1 MRPQA
6 HRWRARHS
14 TFQGCYLG
22 PSGCGL
28 VALGTTDLLCKS
40 ATSDLSRGWVR
51 NRVAFA
57 LRLFN
62 YLRCGPEHTQQP
74 KAKFR
79 ASMRDETRSLTTAP
93 PPRRCSLPPRL
104 EPTRHPSA
112 LRPLISPRT
121 WPTPRPAPRA
131 CTTTARSPAG
141 SPEIDLQWEML
152 ACNYRV
158 YGPIS
163 HCDVSD
169 VTDVTS
175 GARDCSRCAGDRSR
189 CVTTSGSGERG

>member
-1 MRPQA
+1 M
-6 HRWRARHS
+6 WS
-14 TFQGCYLG
+14 
-22 PSGCGL
+22 
-28 VALGTTDLLCKS
+28 VAQVWL
-40 ATSDLSRGWVR
+40 
-51 NRVAFA
+51 A

-152 ACNYRV
+152 ACNYSSTA

-175 GARDCSRCAGDRSR
+175 GARDCSRCARRRPIQMRYHERLGREGVISERSVR
-189 CVTTSGSGERG
+189 YRVQSLCWVAHLGTVAVGVGSGLG